1 MREDRPRVVVELGMS
16 VDGRIAFRK
25 DQLWFDEDTPGEWES
40 VELPGSK
47 GLEAARWDLVKR
59 RFAPQAVL
67 HGSGSLARTTAGLVA
82 GLPPK
87 DPLDVLY
94 EDFLPEEVTKRPEHE
109 MWFTAVDSRGR
120 VEWDLPRDDG
130 TWDVLVLVSRATPP
144 AYLTLLREHRQCY
157 LVAGGE
163 RVDLAEALRKL
174 TAKLGVTAVVSRA
187 GGGLNGALLRAGLI
201 DEIHLTVSPH
211 AIGGEGT
218 PSIFDGVP
226 LAKGELPTDLR
237 LLFAHAES
245 DGSLWLR
252 YEVARPV

>member
-1 MREDRPRVVVELGMS
+1 MEDRPRVVVELGMS
-16 VDGRIAFRK
+16 IDGRIAFRK

-40 VELPGSK
+40 VERPGSK
-47 GLEAARWDLVKR
+47 GLEDARWDLIKR
-59 RFAPQAVL
+59 QFAPQAVL
-67 HGSGSLARTTAGLVA
+67 HGSGSLARSSAGPVA
-82 GLPPK
+82 GLPPTESF
-87 DPLDVLY
+87 DVLY
-94 EDFLPEEVTKRPEHE
+94 TDFLPEEVVQRPEHE
-109 MWFTAVDSRGR
+109 MWFAAVDSRGR

-157 LVAGGE
+157 LVAGE
-163 RVDLAEALRKL
+163 TRVDLAEALRKL
-174 TAKLGVTAVVSRA
+174 KDRLGVTTVVSRA

-218 PSIFDGVP
+218 PSIFDGAP

-245 DGSLWLR
+245 DGMLWLR
-252 YEVARPV
+252 YEVVHPA